1 MDPMLNRTEWTWS
14 FLDYIHLLE
23 RRPYNLKERKAGL
36 NLKEKGMDPV
46 LN

>member
-1 MDPMLNRTEWTWS
+1 MDPMLNRTEWPWS

-36 NLKEKGMDPV
+36 KFKGEGDGPSA
-46 LN
+46 